1 MIYICIILGVLLLTA
16 VGNTIYLLK
25 SPSKQRLYEEEFQ
38 MAAHEIEERLRKER
52 EEQVN
57 FQSERIRQEI
67 HNMEIML
74 EEKAKTYKQ
83 TQNEWLQQV
92 QNLKESYERQREETT
107 SSIKE
112 HTLKEQQIM
121 TEKLLQKQQEI
132 EKEVRTLDDKYKLT
146 VVDYENKMF
155 DIRRKF
161 EVEEQELNSQVIQ
174 KRNEINTLIEQFKKD
189 EEARK
194 EADFYRIPIAP
205 AAQNDINILKGVA
218 AQLNNPATLYK
229 LIWKEYYE
237 NGFNAMIGRVLG
249 DDKDSTGIYKI
260 TNIKNQMC
268 YIGQTKAGFKNRWR
282 THVKQGLGCGEQ
294 ANNRLYDAL
303 KKEGIENF
311 TFQVVEIC
319 NEKILTERE
328 RFYINFYDSKNWGY
342 NSKMG

>member
-1 MIYICIILGVLLLTA
+1 MIYICIILGVLLLAA
-16 VGNTIYLLK
+16 VGDTIYLLK
-25 SPSKQRLYEEEFQ
+25 PPSKQRLYEEEFQ
-38 MAAHEIEERLRKER
+38 RAAHEIEERLRKER

-57 FQSERIRQEI
+57 FQSEQIRQEI

-112 HTLKEQQIM
+112 HTLKEQQVM

-132 EKEVRTLDDKYKLT
+132 EKEVRTLDDKYNLT

-194 EADFYRIPIAP
+194 EADFYRIPITP

-249 DDKDSTGIYKI
+249 DDKDSIGIYKI

-282 THVKQGLGCGEQ
+282 THVKRGLGCEEQ
-294 ANNRLYDAL
+294 INNRLYAGF
-303 KKEGIENF
+303 KEDGLENF
-311 TFQVVEIC
+311 TFQIVEKC
-319 NEKILTERE
+319 TPDKLTERE
-328 RFYINFYDSKNWGY
+328 KFYIDFYNSKDYGY
-342 NSKMG
+342 NSKT

>member
-1 MIYICIILGVLLLTA
+1 MIYICIILGVLLLA
-16 VGNTIYLLK
+16 AISYIAYLLK
-25 SPSKQRLYEEEFQ
+25 PPSKKRLYEEEFQ
-38 MAAHEIEERLRKER
+38 RAAHEIEERLRKER

-57 FQSERIRQEI
+57 FQSEQIRQEI

-92 QNLKESYERQREETT
+92 QNLKESYERQREEIT

-112 HTLKEQQIM
+112 HTLKEQQVM

-132 EKEVRTLDDKYKLT
+132 EKEVRILDDKYNLT

-155 DIRRKF
+155 DIRCKF
-161 EVEEQELNSQVIQ
+161 ETEEQDLNSQIIQ
-174 KRNEINTLIEQFKKD
+174 KRNEINALIEQFKKD

-194 EADFYRIPIAP
+194 EADFYRIPITS
-205 AAQNDINILKGVA
+205 AAQNDINKLKGVA

-249 DDKDSTGIYKI
+249 NDKEKSGIYKI
-260 TNIKNQMC
+260 TDTRNQMC
-268 YIGQTKAGFKNRWR
+268 YIGQTTNFKNRWR
-282 THVKQGLGCGEQ
+282 THAKRAVKAEEGTS
-294 ANNRLYDAL
+294 NRLYQDMW
-303 KKEGIENF
+303 ENGLENY
-311 TFQVVEIC
+311 TFQIVEIC
-319 NEKILTERE
+319 EKDRLTERE
-328 RFYINFYDSKNWGY
+328 KFYIDFF
-342 NSKMG
+342 NSKEWGFNSKT

>member
-1 MIYICIILGVLLLTA
+1 MIYICIILGILLLA
-16 VGNTIYLLK
+16 AISYIVYLLK
-25 SPSKQRLYEEEFQ
+25 PPSKQNLYEEEFQ
-38 MAAHEIEERLRKER
+38 RAAHEIEERLRKER
-52 EEQVN
+52 EEQIN
-57 FQSERIRQEI
+57 FQSEQIRQEI

-92 QNLKESYERQREETT
+92 QNLKESYERQREEIT

-112 HTLKEQQIM
+112 HTLREQQVM

-132 EKEVRTLDDKYKLT
+132 EKEVRILDDKYNLT

-155 DIRRKF
+155 DIRCKF
-161 EVEEQELNSQVIQ
+161 ETEEQDLNSQIIQ
-174 KRNEINTLIEQFKKD
+174 KRNEINALIEQFKKD

-194 EADFYRIPIAP
+194 EADFYRIPITS
-205 AAQNDINILKGVA
+205 AAQDDINKLKSVA

-237 NGFNAMIGRVLG
+237 NGFNAMVGRVLG
-249 DDKDSTGIYKI
+249 DDKDSIGIYKI

-282 THVKQGLGCGEQ
+282 THAKRAVKAEDGTS
-294 ANNRLYDAL
+294 NRLYQDMW
-303 KKEGIENF
+303 ENGLENY
-311 TFQVVEIC
+311 TFQIVEKC
-319 NEKILTERE
+319 TTDKLTERE
-328 RFYINFYDSKNWGY
+328 KFYIDFF
-342 NSKMG
+342 NSKEWGFNSKT

>member
-1 MIYICIILGVLLLTA
+1 MIYICIILGVLLLA
-16 VGNTIYLLK
+16 AIGYIVYLLK
-25 SPSKQRLYEEEFQ
+25 PPSKQELYKEEFQ
-38 MAAHEIEERLRKER
+38 RAAHEIEERLRKER
-52 EEQVN
+52 EEQIN
-57 FQSERIRQEI
+57 FQSEQIRQEI

-92 QNLKESYERQREETT
+92 QSLKESYERQREEIT

-112 HTLKEQQIM
+112 HTLKEQQVM

-132 EKEVRTLDDKYKLT
+132 EKEVRILDDKYNLT

-155 DIRRKF
+155 DIRCKF
-161 EVEEQELNSQVIQ
+161 ETEERDLNSQIVQ
-174 KRNEINTLIEQFKKD
+174 KRNEINALIEQFKKD

-194 EADFYRIPIAP
+194 EADFYRIPITP
-205 AAQNDINILKGVA
+205 AAQNDINKLKGVA

-249 DDKDSTGIYKI
+249 DDKDSIGIYKI

-282 THVKQGLGCGEQ
+282 THAKRAVKAEDGTS
-294 ANNRLYDAL
+294 NRLYQDMW
-303 KKEGIENF
+303 ENGLENY
-311 TFQVVEIC
+311 TFQIVEKC
-319 NEKILTERE
+319 TSDKLTERE
-328 RFYINFYDSKNWGY
+328 KFYIDFF
-342 NSKMG
+342 NSKEWGFNSKT

>member
-25 SPSKQRLYEEEFQ
+25 PPSKQRLYEEEFQ

-57 FQSERIRQEI
+57 FQSEQIRQEI

-112 HTLKEQQIM
+112 HTLKEQQVM

-155 DIRRKF
+155 DIRCKF
-161 EVEEQELNSQVIQ
+161 EAEEQDLNAQVIQ
-174 KRNEINTLIEQFKKD
+174 KRNEINALIEQFKKD

-194 EADFYRIPIAP
+194 EADFYRIPITP
-205 AAQNDINILKGVA
+205 AAQNDINKLKGVA

-282 THVKQGLGCGEQ
+282 THVKRGLGCEEQ
-294 ANNRLYDAL
+294 INNRLYAGF
-303 KKEGIENF
+303 KEDGLENF
-311 TFQVVEIC
+311 TFQIVEKC
-319 NEKILTERE
+319 TPDKLTERE
-328 RFYINFYDSKNWGY
+328 KFYIDFYNSKDYGY
-342 NSKMG
+342 NSKT

>member
-1 MIYICIILGVLLLTA
+1 
-16 VGNTIYLLK
+16 
-25 SPSKQRLYEEEFQ
+25 
-38 MAAHEIEERLRKER
+38 
-52 EEQVN
+52 
-57 FQSERIRQEI
+57 
-67 HNMEIML
+67 MEIVL

-92 QNLKESYERQREETT
+92 QNFKESYERQREEIT

-112 HTLKEQQIM
+112 HTLKEQQVM

-132 EKEVRTLDDKYKLT
+132 EKEVRTLDDKYNLT

-155 DIRRKF
+155 NIRCKF
-161 EVEEQELNSQVIQ
+161 ETEEQDLNSQITQ

-205 AAQNDINILKGVA
+205 AAQNDINKLKGVA

-249 DDKDSTGIYKI
+249 DDKDSIGIYKI

-282 THVKQGLGCGEQ
+282 THAKRAVKAEDGTS
-294 ANNRLYDAL
+294 NRLYQDMW
-303 KKEGIENF
+303 ENGLENY
-311 TFQVVEIC
+311 TFQIVEKC
-319 NEKILTERE
+319 TPDKLTERE
-328 RFYINFYDSKNWGY
+328 KFYIDFF
-342 NSKMG
+342 NSKEWGFNSKT

>member
-1 MIYICIILGVLLLTA
+1 MIYICIILGILLLA
-16 VGNTIYLLK
+16 AIGYIVYLLK
-25 SPSKQRLYEEEFQ
+25 PPSKQELYEEEFQ
-38 MAAHEIEERLRKER
+38 RAAHEIEERLRKER
-52 EEQVN
+52 EEQIN
-57 FQSERIRQEI
+57 FQSEQIRQEI

-92 QNLKESYERQREETT
+92 QNLKESYERQREEIT

-112 HTLKEQQIM
+112 HTLKEQQVM

-132 EKEVRTLDDKYKLT
+132 EKEVRILDDKYNLT
-146 VVDYENKMF
+146 VIDYENKMF
-155 DIRRKF
+155 DIRCKF
-161 EVEEQELNSQVIQ
+161 ETEEQDLNSQIVQ
-174 KRNEINTLIEQFKKD
+174 KRNEINALIEQFKKD

-194 EADFYRIPIAP
+194 EADFYRIPITS
-205 AAQNDINILKGVA
+205 AAQNDINKLKGVA

-249 DDKDSTGIYKI
+249 DDKDSIGIYKI

-282 THVKQGLGCGEQ
+282 THAKRAVKAEDGTS
-294 ANNRLYDAL
+294 NRLYQDMW
-303 KKEGIENF
+303 ENGLENY
-311 TFQVVEIC
+311 TFQIVEKC
-319 NEKILTERE
+319 TTDKLTERE
-328 RFYINFYDSKNWGY
+328 KFYIDFF
-342 NSKMG
+342 NSKEWGFNSKT